1 MEILRKKQVEE
12 TLSDEEIIE
21 LYFARSERAI
31 AETDLKYRKYLLAIA
46 KNILRD
52 DGESEECLGDT
63 YFKTWRTI
71 PPTRPR
77 VFRAFLAKIM
87 RNTAFDRYEEG
98 QRKKRIPDGLCD
110 PLDDYED
117 FLSGDGLDEEL
128 ETRRIGEI
136 INEYLSRASDRRMYM
151 FVSRYYFAM
160 PIAEIARRARVSE
173 STVAKELAAAKRELR
188 AALVKGGISL

>member
-1 MEILRKKQVEE
+1 MEILRKKQVSE

-46 KNILRD
+46 KNILID

-63 YFKTWRTI
+63 YFKTWRAI

-110 PLDDYED
+110 PLDDYEG
-117 FLSGDGLDEEL
+117 FLSGEDLDEEL
-128 ETRRIGEI
+128 EARRIGEI
-136 INEYLSRASDRRMYM
+136 ISEYLSRASDRRMYV